1 MGCLRFRE
9 GSGENNFESGEC
21 SMEQIV
27 KGYRDDAA
35 LHVWGDM
42 DILEEKKLMFPLLAH
57 A

>member
-1 MGCLRFRE
+1 
-9 GSGENNFESGEC
+9 
-21 SMEQIV
+21 MEQIV

-57 A
+57 V